1 MQLRF
6 ATDLSAEQYVRQK
19 AWRDAG
25 IDACPL
31 HPSGGC
37 RFARHGTYA
46 RKVPEG
52 TKIARWYCPEGHQT
66 ISLLPDCLCSRLS
79 GTLSDVE
86 ALIDC
91 VEKAPSQEAA
101 ADNLRPEIELPGV
114 LRWLRRRVF
123 LVRSMLMLLIELLP
137 ELPNNIDL
145 RIDCFR
151 SHLGVENV
159 LPHLRMQAASFLHLL
174 PPPVG
179 FGPRRQALKKVKR
192 HFQQQTGTD
201 PP

>member
-6 ATDLSAEQYVRQK
+6 ATDLSAEQYVRKK
-19 AWRDAG
+19 AWEDARL
-25 IDACPL
+25 DACPL

-46 RKVPEG
+46 RKVPDG

-66 ISLLPDCLCSRLS
+66 FGLLPDCLCSRLS
-79 GTLSDVE
+79 GTLIDVE

-91 VEKAPSQEAA
+91 VENAPSQEAA
-101 ADNLRPEIELPGV
+101 AENLRPEIELSGV
-114 LRWLRRRVF
+114 LRWLRRRVS
-123 LVRSMLMLLIELLP
+123 LVRSTLMLLIGLLP
-137 ELPNNIDL
+137 DLPNNLSL

-151 SHLGVENV
+151 AHLCVENV
-159 LPHLRMQAASFLHLL
+159 LPHLRMQAASFLHIL

-179 FGPRRQALKKVKR
+179 FGPHRQAPKRAIR
-192 HFQQQTGTD
+192 HFQQQTGSD